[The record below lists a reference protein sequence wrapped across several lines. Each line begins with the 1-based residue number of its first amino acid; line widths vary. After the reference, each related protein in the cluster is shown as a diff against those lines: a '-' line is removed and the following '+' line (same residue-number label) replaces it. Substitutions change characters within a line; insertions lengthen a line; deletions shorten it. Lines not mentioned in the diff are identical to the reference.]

1 MTQIAMS
8 GVAVEFGDTTI
19 LRDVTFTV
27 GVGERWGII
36 GRNGTGKTTLFN
48 LITGALEP
56 TRGTV
61 VRAPG
66 TRITLLEQHRDFGDA
81 TTVWQAVAGAFDHL
95 LELER
100 SLSEQATRIGEFGES
115 ATSSMLDRY
124 AHDLERFEREGG
136 YEVTA
141 RVDAVLHGLG
151 FDPTDARSRRLDT
164 LSGGERG
171 RVGLARQLVAPAD
184 VLLLDEPTNHLD
196 LETTEWLESYL
207 RGSAAT
213 VLLISHDRAFL
224 ANVIDHTLHLE
235 NGTTATYDGDYE
247 SFVMQRVERRLTQQ
261 RAFDKQQRQVAS
273 EQDYIRRNIAGQNS
287 KQAKGRRKRLE
298 RLPRLSPPPDEIGG
312 ATMAIRFDVA
322 ERGGDLV
329 ASAENA
335 TIEIG
340 NRTLIE
346 RFTGQV
352 RRGDRLGL
360 IGPNGAGKST
370 LLRTL
375 LGELQPAKGSAR
387 LGGSIMVA
395 YYRQDLTQVPTDRA
409 LYDIVAELRPT
420 WERGQIQGHLGRFGF
435 SGDEVLRR
443 ADSLSGGER
452 ARVALA
458 MMMLARANLLILDEP
473 TNHLDVESIEA
484 LEDAIE
490 RYDGT
495 VIIVSHDRALL
506 RALAQRVWVLH
517 DRHITA
523 FDGSFSEWEVVSA
536 ERAHA
541 AQVKAA
547 EEAAVHR
554 LHERQTVARRET
566 GTRDQRDAI
575 RKAQR
580 DADSAEQEV
589 AQLERTISE
598 LTTTLADP
606 ELYMRADGAA
616 SAARLGGELDR
627 ARASLDRAMEK
638 WTNATE
644 RAESLAN
651 SANVGGKSSTR

>member
-1 MTQIAMS
+1 MTQLAMS

-27 GVGERWGII
+27 GAGEKWGII

-48 LITGALEP
+48 LITNTLQP
-56 TRGTV
+56 TSGVV
-61 VRAPG
+61 VRSPG

-81 TTVWQAVAGAFDHL
+81 TTVWQAVAGAFEHL
-95 LELER
+95 LDLER
-100 SLSEQATRIGEFGES
+100 SLGEQSTRIGEMGEA
-115 ATSSMLDRY
+115 ATPQMLDRY
-124 AHDLERFEREGG
+124 SHDLERFQREGG

-151 FDPTDARSRRLDT
+151 FDPTHARSKRLET

-196 LETTEWLESYL
+196 LETTDWLEGYL
-207 RGSAAT
+207 RGTAAT

-224 ANVIDHTLHLE
+224 ANVIDHTLHVE
-235 NGTTATYDGDYE
+235 NTTTTSYDGGYE
-247 SFVMQRVERRLTQQ
+247 SFVNQRVERRLTQQ
-261 RAFDKQQRQVAS
+261 RAFDKQQKQISNEA
-273 EQDYIRRNIAGQNS
+273 DYIRRNIAGQNS

-298 RLPRLSPPPDEIGG
+298 RLPRLSPPPDDVGG
-312 ATMAIRFDVA
+312 GTMAIQFDAAARGGDIVAVA
-322 ERGGDLV
+322 ERARV
-329 ASAENA
+329 A
-335 TIEIG
+335 IG
-340 NRTLIE
+340 NRTLIDKLTAE
-346 RFTGQV
+346 V

-375 LGELQPAKGSAR
+375 LGELEPEEGTVR
-387 LGGSIMVA
+387 LGSSIRVA
-395 YYRQDLTQVPTDRA
+395 YYRQDLTQVPIDKT
-409 LYDIVAELRPT
+409 LYDIILDLRPT
-420 WERGQIQGHLGRFGF
+420 WERGSIQGHLGRFGF

-458 MMMLARANLLILDEP
+458 MMMLTGANLLILDEP

-490 RYDGT
+490 RYEGT

-506 RALAQRVWVLH
+506 RALADRVWVLH
-517 DRHITA
+517 DTRITS
-523 FDGSFSEWEVVSA
+523 FDGSFGEWEVVSA

-554 LHERQTVARRET
+554 LRERQTVDRRDT
-566 GTRDQRDAI
+566 NNRGQRDALK
-575 RKAQR
+575 KAKR
-580 DADSAEQEV
+580 EAETAEQQV
-589 AQLERTISE
+589 AQLEGTIAS
-598 LTTTLADP
+598 LTTALAEP
-606 ELYMRADGAA
+606 ALYTTGDGAA
-616 SAARLGGELDR
+616 SASRMGIELDDAKDALER
-627 ARASLDRAMEK
+627 AINV
-638 WTNATE
+638 WTSATE
-644 RAESLAN
+644 RAEALAA
-651 SANVGGKSSTR
+651 SEATAKQSRA

>member
-8 GVAVEFGDTTI
+8 GVAVEFGDSTI

-27 GVGERWGII
+27 ASGEKWGII

-48 LITGALEP
+48 LVTGTLQP
-56 TRGTV
+56 TRGV
-61 VRAPG
+61 IVRAPG

-95 LELER
+95 LDLER
-100 SLSEQATRIGEFGES
+100 SLGEQSTQIGHLGEAATPQ
-115 ATSSMLDRY
+115 MLDRY

-151 FDPTDARSRRLDT
+151 FEPAEARSKQLDT

-196 LETTEWLESYL
+196 LETTEWLEGYL
-207 RGSAAT
+207 HDTSAT

-224 ANVIDHTLHLE
+224 ANVIDHTLHVE
-235 NGTTATYDGDYE
+235 NTTTATYVGGYE
-247 SFVMQRVERRLTQQ
+247 SFVNQRVERRLTQQ
-261 RAFDKQQRQVAS
+261 RAFDKQKRQVAN
-273 EQDYIRRNIAGQNS
+273 EQDYIRRNIAGQNT

-298 RLPRLSPPPDEIGG
+298 RLPRLSPPPDESGG
-312 ATMAIRFDVA
+312 AIMAIRFDIA
-322 ERGGDLV
+322 ERGGDVV
-329 ASAENA
+329 AVADA
-335 TIEIG
+335 ARIAIG
-340 NRTLIE
+340 DRVLIDK
-346 RFTGQV
+346 FTAHV

-370 LLRTL
+370 LLRSL
-375 LGELQPAKGSAR
+375 LGEIHPAVGTVR
-387 LGGSIMVA
+387 LGNSTTVA
-395 YYRQDLTQVPTDRA
+395 YYRQDLAQVPTDRP
-409 LYDIVAELRPT
+409 LYDVIAELRPT
-420 WERGQIQGHLGRFGF
+420 WERGMIQGHLGRFGF

-443 ADSLSGGER
+443 AESLSGGER

-490 RYDGT
+490 SYDGT
-495 VIIVSHDRALL
+495 VMIVSHDRALL
-506 RALAQRVWVLH
+506 RALTERMWVLH
-517 DRHITA
+517 DRHITE
-523 FDGSFSEWEVVSA
+523 FDGSFGEWEVVSA

-541 AQVKAA
+541 AKVKAA
-547 EEAAVHR
+547 EEAATHR
-554 LHERQTVARRET
+554 MRERQAVKGKDTN
-566 GTRDQRDAI
+566 GRDQRGAI
-575 RKAQR
+575 RQAQR
-580 DADSAEQEV
+580 EAESAEQDV
-589 AQLERTISE
+589 AKLERTILV
-598 LTTTLADP
+598 LTTRLADP
-606 ELYMRADGAA
+606 ELYTTTDGAA
-616 SAARLGGELDR
+616 SATRLGAELDQ
-627 ARASLDRAMEK
+627 AKAALERAMES
-638 WTNATE
+638 WTTATE
-644 RAESLAN
+644 RAESLT
-651 SANVGGKSSTR
+651 GGGRSIR

>member
-27 GVGERWGII
+27 GAGERWGII

-48 LITGALEP
+48 LITGVLEP
-56 TRGTV
+56 TRGAV
-61 VRAPG
+61 MCAPG
-66 TRITLLEQHRDFGDA
+66 TRITLLEQHRDFGNA
-81 TTVWQAVAGAFDHL
+81 VTVWQGVAGAFDHL

-100 SLSEQATRIGEFGES
+100 SLSEQATRIGDLGES
-115 ATSSMLDRY
+115 ATPAVLDRY

-196 LETTEWLESYL
+196 LETTEWLEDYL
-207 RGSAAT
+207 RGTTAT

-235 NGTTATYDGDYE
+235 NGTTTTYDGDYE
-247 SFVMQRVERRLTQQ
+247 SFVAQRVERRLTQQ
-261 RAFDKQQRQVAS
+261 RAFDKQQRQVSS
-273 EQDYIRRNIAGQNS
+273 EEDYIRRNIAGQNS
-287 KQAKGRRKRLE
+287 RQAKGRRKRLE
-298 RLPRLSPPPDEIGG
+298 RLPRLSPPPDESGG

-322 ERGGDLV
+322 ERGGDIVV
-329 ASAENA
+329 AAEEA
-335 TIEIG
+335 RIEIG
-340 NRTLIE
+340 HRTLIE

-375 LGELQPAKGSAR
+375 VGELEPAAGTVR
-387 LGGSIMVA
+387 LGGSIRVA

-409 LYDIVAELRPT
+409 LYDIIADLRPM

-443 ADSLSGGER
+443 AESLSGGER

-484 LEDAIE
+484 LEDAID

-506 RALAQRVWVLH
+506 RALAQRVWVLY
-517 DRHITA
+517 DRHIAA
-523 FDGSFSEWEVVSA
+523 FDGSFGEWEVVSA

-566 GTRDQRDAI
+566 GTRDQREAI

-580 DADSAEQEV
+580 DADAAEQEV
-589 AQLERTISE
+589 AQLERTIAE

-606 ELYMRADGAA
+606 ELYMRADGAT
-616 SAARLGGELDR
+616 SAARLGAELDR
-627 ARASLDRAMEK
+627 ARASLDRAIER

-644 RAESLAN
+644 RAESLGSSDSTSGRA
-651 SANVGGKSSTR
+651 GKR

>member
-8 GVAVEFGDTTI
+8 GVVVEFGDTTI

-27 GVGERWGII
+27 AAGEKWGII

-48 LITGALEP
+48 LIIGTLAP
-56 TRGTV
+56 TRGAV
-61 VRAPG
+61 VRTPG

-81 TTVWQAVAGAFDHL
+81 TTVWQAVAGAFEHL
-95 LELER
+95 LDLER
-100 SLSEQATRIGEFGES
+100 SLGEQSTRIGELGEA
-115 ATSSMLDRY
+115 ATSQMLDRY

-136 YEVTA
+136 YEITA

-151 FDPTDARSRRLDT
+151 FDPTAARSKRLDT

-171 RVGLARQLVAPAD
+171 RVGLARQLVTPAD

-196 LETTEWLESYL
+196 LETTEWLENYL
-207 RGSAAT
+207 HATSAT

-224 ANVIDHTLHLE
+224 ANVIDHTLHVE
-235 NGTTATYDGDYE
+235 NCTTAAYDGGYE
-247 SFVMQRVERRLTQQ
+247 SFVVQRTERRLTQQ
-261 RAFDKQQRQVAS
+261 RAFDKQQRQIAS
-273 EQDYIRRNIAGQNS
+273 EEEYIRRNIAGQNS

-298 RLPRLSPPPDEIGG
+298 RLPRLSPPPDESGG
-312 ATMAIRFDVA
+312 GTMSIWFEVA

-329 ASAENA
+329 AAAEGVRV
-335 TIEIG
+335 EVG
-340 NRTLIE
+340 DRTLID
-346 RFTGQV
+346 RFTGHV

-375 LGELQPAKGSAR
+375 LGEIPPAKGEIR
-387 LGGSIMVA
+387 LGKSIRVA
-395 YYRQDLTQVPTDRA
+395 YYRQDLAQVPTDRA
-409 LYDIVAELRPT
+409 LFDVIGDLRPT
-420 WERGQIQGHLGRFGF
+420 WERGQIQRHLGRFGF
-435 SGDEVLRR
+435 SGDEVQRR
-443 ADSLSGGER
+443 ADTLSGGEQ

-458 MMMLARANLLILDEP
+458 MMMLTRANLLVLDEP

-506 RALAQRVWVLH
+506 RALANRVWVIH
-517 DRHITA
+517 DRHITP
-523 FDGSFSEWEVVSA
+523 FDGSFGEWEMVSA

-547 EEAAVHR
+547 EEAATHR
-554 LHERQTVARRET
+554 MHERQAVARRDST
-566 GTRDQRDAI
+566 TRDHRDAL

-580 DADSAEQEV
+580 EAETAERDVAELEQRISA
-589 AQLERTISE
+589 

-606 ELYMRADGAA
+606 ALYTRADGAA
-616 SAARLGGELDR
+616 TAARLGAELDETKEALER
-627 ARASLDRAMEK
+627 AIDR
-638 WTNATE
+638 WTSATE
-644 RAESLAN
+644 RAESLSGLTA
-651 SANVGGKSSTR
+651 